1 MEALETIEY
10 KNHEIKIFQDDSAE
24 SPREWE
30 NLGTIAALHRR
41 YNLADKIHA
50 KDETRLGLL
59 NTIASQLTEPE
70 ARQVLLAFIKDTRPS
85 LTDLK
90 YWLGLYNS
98 VKELLEGEDLTD
110 LSIEHFNSVLTYQD
124 VYMYEHGNIALR
136 VTPFSCS
143 WDSGKIGYIY
153 CLNSTALK
161 ESIDL
166 DRLPEILKAEIEIYS
181 QYLNGEIYGYIIEGP
196 DCDNSCWGF
205 YGSDYK
211 DLLAEAK
218 SSIDWAINNTKEVF
232 RSEFLQITE

>member
-1 MEALETIEY
+1 MEALHTENY
-10 KNHEIKIFQDDSAE
+10 KNHTISIYQDDFVE

-30 NLGTIAALHRR
+30 NLGTIAALHRE

-59 NTIASQLTEPE
+59 NTIASQLTELE

-85 LTDLK
+85 STDLK

-98 VKELLEGEDLTD
+98 RKELLEGEELTD
-110 LSIEHFNSVLTYQD
+110 LSIDHFNSVLTYLN
-124 VYMYEHGNIALR
+124 VYMYEHGSIALS
-136 VTPFSCS
+136 TSNFSCP
-143 WDSGKIGYIY
+143 WDSGQLGFIY

-166 DRLPEILKAEIEIYS
+166 DRLPEILKGEIEIYS
-181 QYLNGEIYGYIIEGP
+181 QYLNGEVFGFIIEGP
-196 DCDNSCWGF
+196 GCDNSCWGF

-218 SSIDWAINNTKEVF
+218 SSIDFAIDNTKEVF
-232 RSEFLQITE
+232 RSEFLQMTE